1 MKENKLEEMRT
12 LIEELHAASSAYYNK
27 YMQTYSSI

>member
-12 LIEELHAASSAYYNK
+12 LIEELHVASSAYYNK
-27 YMQTYSSI
+27 QPIPVP